1 MKIHTHTA
9 IDERQIVVALMCNES
24 NEINEINDI
33 NNENELLESLT
44 NMKPSQMQCLKDVLF
59 AKADKLSDESQNT
72 AELSC
77 PDCSSSTIIKFGKN
91 RLGKQRYRC
100 NHCKRIF
107 VIPTTKSPLSC
118 SKKPAKMWFNYVE
131 CMENGMSI
139 RKSAA
144 IVGITPNT
152 SFQWRHKILNAI
164 KSELPSKLSG
174 TVEIDEVII
183 PESFKGNHSKNE
195 NFYLGRAP
203 RKRGPKLSERGSL
216 RSVRVLCCL
225 SRRID
230 ILSQVIGRIRPVAEQ
245 LVRILE
251 DKIEA
256 GSTICTNNNA
266 AYRTVAK
273 ELTLTLYKLTSPNQ
287 VIEEKYDNQKAK
299 AFGRQ
304 LKGFLTKFNGVATK
318 YLNNYIAWLKWWCLK
333 AVMSSGFEVM
343 DMFLKI
349 VFSKVNLRV
358 CDLKFVTSIPENACT

>member
-1 MKIHTHTA
+1 
-9 IDERQIVVALMCNES
+9 MCNGS
-24 NEINEINDI
+24 NNI
-33 NNENELLESLT
+33 NNENELLESLV
-44 NMKPSQMQCLKDVLF
+44 NMKPSQMQCLKDILF
-59 AKADKLSDESQNT
+59 SKADHLSDEDQNT
-72 AELSC
+72 HALCC
-77 PDCSSSTIIKFGKN
+77 PDCSSSFIIKFGKN

-107 VIPTTKSPLSC
+107 VLPTKSPLSC
-118 SKKPAKMWFNYVE
+118 SKKPTKMWLHYVE

-183 PESFKGNHSKNE
+183 PENFKGNHSKDE
-195 NFYLGRAP
+195 NFYMGRAP

-225 SRRID
+225 SRRED
-230 ILSQVIGRIRPVAEQ
+230 IFSQVIGRLRPGIEE
-245 LVRILE
+245 LMDMLT

-256 GSTICTNNNA
+256 DSIICTNNNA

-273 ELTLTLYKLTSPNQ
+273 ELNLTLYKLTSPNQ

-299 AFGRQ
+299 VFGRQ
-304 LKGFLTKFNGVATK
+304 LKNFLTKFNGVATK

-333 AVMSSGFEVM
+333 EILSSGFKVM

-349 VFSKVNLRV
+349 AFSKVNLRV
-358 CDLKFVTSIPENACT
+358 CDLRFVTSIPQKA

>member
-1 MKIHTHTA
+1 
-9 IDERQIVVALMCNES
+9 MCNE
-24 NEINEINDI
+24 I
-33 NNENELLESLT
+33 NNINNADELLETLM
-44 NMKPSQMQCLKDVLF
+44 NMKPSQIQCLKDILF
-59 AKADKLSDESQNT
+59 TKTDKLSEESRST
-72 AELSC
+72 CELKC
-77 PDCSSSTIIKFGKN
+77 PDCSSSFIIKFGKN
-91 RLGKQRYRC
+91 RLDKQRYRC

-118 SKKPAKMWFNYVE
+118 SKKPAKMWFHYVE

-164 KSELPSKLSG
+164 KLELPSNLSG

-183 PESFKGNHSKNE
+183 PESFKGNHSKDDH
-195 NFYLGRAP
+195 FYMGRAP

-225 SRRID
+225 SRRED
-230 ILSQVIGRIRPVAEQ
+230 IFSQVIGRLRPVAEQ
-245 LVRILE
+245 LLNMLD
-251 DKIEA
+251 DKIES

-273 ELTLTLYKLTSPNQ
+273 ELNLTLYKLTSPNQ
-287 VIEEKYDNQKAK
+287 IIEEQYDNQKAK

-304 LKGFLTKFNGVATK
+304 LKGFLAKFNGVATK

-333 AVMSSGFEVM
+333 AIMSSGFKVM

-349 VFSKVNLRV
+349 SFSKVNLRV
-358 CDLKFVTSIPENACT
+358 CDLRFITSIPENACT

>member
-1 MKIHTHTA
+1 
-9 IDERQIVVALMCNES
+9 MCNE
-24 NEINEINDI
+24 INGINDI
-33 NNENELLESLT
+33 NNEDELLESLM
-44 NMKPSQMQCLKDVLF
+44 NMKPSQIQCLKDILF
-59 AKADKLSDESQNT
+59 AKADKPSQESQNVS
-72 AELSC
+72 ELNC
-77 PDCSSSTIIKFGKN
+77 PDCSASYIIKFGKN

-118 SKKPAKMWFNYVE
+118 SKKPAKMWLHYVE

-152 SFQWRHKILNAI
+152 SFHWRHKILNAI
-164 KSELPSKLSG
+164 KLELPSKLSG

-183 PESFKGNHSKNE
+183 PESFKGNHSKDE
-195 NFYLGRAP
+195 HFYIGRAP

-225 SRRID
+225 SRRED
-230 ILSQVIGRIRPVAEQ
+230 IFSQVIGRLRPVAEQ
-245 LVRILE
+245 LLNILD
-251 DKIEA
+251 DKIGA

-266 AYRTVAK
+266 AYRIVAK
-273 ELTLTLYKLTSPNQ
+273 ELKLTLYKLTSPNQ

-304 LKGFLTKFNGVATK
+304 LKGFLAKFNGVATK
-318 YLNNYIAWLKWWCLK
+318 YLNNYIAWLKWWCLE
-333 AVMSSGFEVM
+333 AVISSGFKVM
-343 DMFLKI
+343 DMFLK
-349 VFSKVNLRV
+349 VAFSSVNIRV
-358 CDLKFVTSIPENACT
+358 CDLRFMTSIP

>member
-1 MKIHTHTA
+1 
-9 IDERQIVVALMCNES
+9 MC
-24 NEINEINDI
+24 NEINDI
-33 NNENELLESLT
+33 NRISETNDINNEDELLESFM
-44 NMKPSQMQCLKDVLF
+44 NMKPSQIQCFKDILF
-59 AKADKLSDESQNT
+59 SKADNLSDEGQNT
-72 AELSC
+72 SDLSC
-77 PDCSSSTIIKFGKN
+77 PNCSSSTIIKFGKN

-107 VIPTTKSPLSC
+107 VIPTTNSPLSC
-118 SKKPAKMWFNYVE
+118 SKKSAKMWLHYVE

-144 IVGITPNT
+144 IVGITSNT

-164 KSELPSKLSG
+164 KSELPSILSG
-174 TVEIDEVII
+174 IVEIDETII
-183 PESFKGNHSKNE
+183 PESFKGNHSKDE
-195 NFYLGRAP
+195 NFYMGRAT
-203 RKRGPKLSERGSL
+203 RKRGPKLSERNSL

-225 SRRID
+225 SRRMD
-230 ILSQVIGRIRPVAEQ
+230 ILSQVIGRNRPVAEQ
-245 LVRILE
+245 LIGVLE

-273 ELTLTLYKLTSPNQ
+273 ELKLTLYKLTAQNQ

-333 AVMSSGFEVM
+333 EAMSSCFKVM
-343 DMFLKI
+343 DMFLKV
-349 VFSKVNLRV
+349 VFSSVNLRV

>member
-1 MKIHTHTA
+1 
-9 IDERQIVVALMCNES
+9 MCNK
-24 NEINEINDI
+24 INEINDI
-33 NNENELLESLT
+33 NNEDELLESLM
-44 NMKPSQMQCLKDVLF
+44 NMKPSQMQCLKNIIF
-59 AKADKLSDESQNT
+59 FKADKFSDESQNT
-72 AELSC
+72 TELSC
-77 PDCSSSTIIKFGKN
+77 PDCSSSYIIKFGKN

-107 VIPTTKSPLSC
+107 VLPTKSPLSC
-118 SKKPAKMWFNYVE
+118 SKKPTKMWLHYVE

-183 PESFKGNHSKNE
+183 PESLKGNHSKNE
-195 NFYLGRAP
+195 NFYMGRAP

-225 SRRID
+225 SRRED
-230 ILSQVIGRIRPVAEQ
+230 IFSEVIGRNRPVAEQ
-245 LVRILE
+245 LLNMLDE
-251 DKIEA
+251 KIEA
-256 GSTICTNNNA
+256 GSSICTNNNA

-273 ELTLTLYKLTSPNQ
+273 ELKLTLYKLTYPNQ

-304 LKGFLTKFNGVATK
+304 LKGFLASFNGVATK
-318 YLNNYIAWLKWWCLK
+318 YLNNYIAWLKWWCLEK
-333 AVMSSGFEVM
+333 VINSGFKVKN
-343 DMFLKI
+343 MFLKV
-349 VFSKVNLRV
+349 VFSGVNLRV
-358 CDLKFVTSIPENACT
+358 CDLKFVTSIPENA

>member
-1 MKIHTHTA
+1 
-9 IDERQIVVALMCNES
+9 MCNKINDI
-24 NEINEINDI
+24 NEVEETSEINDI
-33 NNENELLESLT
+33 NKINEINTINNEDELLENLM
-44 NMKPSQMQCLKDVLF
+44 NMKSSQIQCLKDILF
-59 AKADKLSDESQNT
+59 AKSDEISKENLNIS
-72 AELSC
+72 ELKC
-77 PDCSSSTIIKFGKN
+77 PDCSSAFIIKFGKN

-100 NHCKRIF
+100 NHCRRLF

-118 SKKPAKMWFNYVE
+118 SKKPAKMWLHYVE

-144 IVGITPNT
+144 IVGITTNT

-174 TVEIDEVII
+174 IVEIDEVIV
-183 PESFKGNHSKNE
+183 PESFKGNHSKDE
-195 NFYLGRAP
+195 DFYMGRAS

-225 SRRID
+225 SRRED
-230 ILSQVIGRIRPVAEQ
+230 IFSEVIGRLRPGIEELLGMLQ
-245 LVRILE
+245 

-273 ELTLTLYKLTSPNQ
+273 ELNLTLYKLTSPNQ

-299 AFGRQ
+299 SFGRQ
-304 LKGFLTKFNGVATK
+304 LKSFLVKFNGVATK

-333 AVMSSGFEVM
+333 EVMSSGFKVM
-343 DMFLKI
+343 DMFLK
-349 VFSKVNLRV
+349 VAFSKVNLRV
-358 CDLKFVTSIPENACT
+358 CDLK